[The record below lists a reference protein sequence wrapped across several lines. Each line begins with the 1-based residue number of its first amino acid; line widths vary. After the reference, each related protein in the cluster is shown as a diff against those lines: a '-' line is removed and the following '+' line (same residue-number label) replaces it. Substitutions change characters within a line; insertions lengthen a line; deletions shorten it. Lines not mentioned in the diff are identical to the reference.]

1 MKKWIGTIIGI
12 SVSLSL
18 LFVSQ
23 VSVGSEGVVDS
34 SARLEQ
40 KLPDTKTKIKVVT
53 PKKVA
58 VKPKVVAKTTAK
70 GLPKNQ
76 ITLAGKTI
84 SLVNSQGATA
94 APKGN
99 AAGYWYGNG
108 KVDDAK
114 TTHIIGHN
122 PGAFAGLFK
131 LKKGSVIKITDSNGK
146 VRNYKVYSI
155 LTVNDAAYGKN
166 GKDYWSTIFNQKG
179 EAISLQTCIN
189 NDWNLIVLAK

>member
-23 VSVGSEGVVDS
+23 VSVGSEGVADS

-108 KVDDAK
+108 
-114 TTHIIGHN
+114 
-122 PGAFAGLFK
+122 
-131 LKKGSVIKITDSNGK
+131 
-146 VRNYKVYSI
+146 
-155 LTVNDAAYGKN
+155 
-166 GKDYWSTIFNQKG
+166 
-179 EAISLQTCIN
+179 
-189 NDWNLIVLAK
+189 

>member
-12 SVSLSL
+12 SVSFSL

-23 VSVGSEGVVDS
+23 VSVGSEGGTDS

-99 AAGYWYGNG
+99 AWYGNG

-131 LKKGSVIKITDSNGK
+131 LKKDRSLKSPTQMVKCVTTK
-146 VRNYKVYSI
+146 SI
-155 LTVNDAAYGKN
+155 R
-166 GKDYWSTIFNQKG
+166 S
-179 EAISLQTCIN
+179 
-189 NDWNLIVLAK
+189 